1 MTSSKKCEANKCWN
15 SIKEFF
21 SHTLT
26 ILTIILLISISCIYL
41 IIYHHIKDTDS
52 EFFKT
57 LSQGE
62 VLAGILVFIPTT
74 FTWLI
79 NSLRSNK
86 EKARMEMREEYL
98 KWLDDFTYKNDTIN
112 SNIML
117 RIKLEQLLKE
127 NEIYNFIK
135 YDSLFATIQK
145 NLTISNANNNLNEW
159 MNINH
164 KLIESIDDKTIK
176 NIIIENSTNTFKA
189 ISFDGSYIEK
199 ISSWTEENNPFIF
212 KNCKLTKNFIS
223 NLSEIES
230 SSHFTFEECI
240 IDISPSEFSEKFKDK
255 TTVMPVYYRRIGDI
269 KCKYYE
275 ENDNEDEK
283 ENKVLQ
289 QEDSNEAKDQYIY
302 YDMRNFDEN
311 FPINEYLYNHNSI
324 DIELDSNKNINTK
337 IIEKLKNIF
346 NEENSESDISKVL
359 NLENPKYIISKSKSY
374 IPTNQNENDFKM
386 HSWNV
391 LKGNQVNKNIE
402 YIIFAIQTEQNEENK
417 FRKFTCL
424 IFTKE
429 KFNELYSELYDFK
442 EEFSDERYY
451 FYYATKNS

>member
-1 MTSSKKCEANKCWN
+1 MTSSKKFEANKCWN

-26 ILTIILLISISCIYL
+26 ILTIIILISISCIYL
-41 IIYHHIKDTDS
+41 IIYHHVKDTDS

-127 NEIYNFIK
+127 NETYNFIK

-164 KLIESIDDKTIK
+164 KLIKSIDDKTIK
-176 NIIIENSTNTFKA
+176 NIIIEDSTNTFKA

-199 ISSWTEENNPFIF
+199 ISSWTVEYQPFIF
-212 KNCKLTKNFIS
+212 KNCKLTEDFIS
-223 NLSEIES
+223 NLSKIES
-230 SSHFTFEECI
+230 SIFIFEECI
-240 IDISPSEFSEKFKDK
+240 FDTPPSKLIDKFKGK
-255 TTVMPVYYRRIGDI
+255 TIEISTYYPKIGDN
-269 KCKYYE
+269 KRRHNK
-275 ENDNEDEK
+275 ENDNEDKK
-283 ENKVLQ
+283 ENKVIQ
-289 QEDSNEAKDQYIY
+289 QKDNNKPIY
-302 YDMRNFDEN
+302 YDLRNFGET
-311 FPINEYLYNHNSI
+311 FPINEYLLYSSKPI
-324 DIELDSNKNINTK
+324 PIELDNNKNINTN
-337 IIEKLKNIF
+337 IIEKLKNEIT
-346 NEENSESDISKVL
+346 EENSESDISKVL
-359 NLENPKYIISKSKSY
+359 DFENPNYIISKSKSY
-374 IPTNQNENDFKM
+374 IPTHLQDEKYKF

-417 FRKFTCL
+417 LKKFTCL
-424 IFTKE
+424 IFAKE
-429 KFNELYSELYDFK
+429 KFNELYSELYEFK

-451 FYYATKNS
+451 FYYAAKDS